1 MLIDS
6 LLNYFRDKAQNYAL
20 GDKATQN
27 SHLKMRKIVV
37 SYDKRWRTLQNNKA
51 KGWSTRDIFV

>member
-37 SYDKRWRTLQNNKA
+37 SYDKR
-51 KGWSTRDIFV
+51 